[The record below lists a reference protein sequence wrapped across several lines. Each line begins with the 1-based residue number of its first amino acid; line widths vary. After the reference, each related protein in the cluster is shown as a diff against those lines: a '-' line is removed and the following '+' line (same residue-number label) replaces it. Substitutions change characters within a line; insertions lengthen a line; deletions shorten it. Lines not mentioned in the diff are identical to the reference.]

1 VRPFAFL
8 AYRSELPPSGLPL
21 RERDPLKPA
30 LAVRRVNDRGD
41 VHLPTLAIEIMR
53 SVKRIA

>member
-1 VRPFAFL
+1 MWRG
-8 AYRSELPPSGLPL
+8 ELPPSELPL

-30 LAVRRVNDRGD
+30 LAARRVNYRGD
-41 VHLPTLAIEIMR
+41 DHLPTLAIGIVR